1 MVLSFLVLMGLSG
14 ITIRSNLIS
23 VFSSQQR
30 QQTQGSQFSAAST
43 STHTLPSERR
53 IELANMEEVR
63 EEGSTSSHNQ
73 EADPVQSSED
83 AELGKWKAVE
93 LFKVLN
99 LSLFPILSMHPDC
112 SSDNSELS
120 AGHSHSCGNRCSVD
134 IRTDRTLPDCR

>member
-1 MVLSFLVLMGLSG
+1 MQGYTGPLCGSCNSSYGKSHSHLCEECRSDGADVVLVMLSFLVLMGLSG

-23 VFSSQQR
+23 VFSSK
-30 QQTQGSQFSAAST
+30 QQTQGSQSSAAST

-53 IELANMEEVR
+53 IELAVMEEVR

-99 LSLFPILSMHPDC
+99 LSISYFVYAS
-112 SSDNSELS
+112 
-120 AGHSHSCGNRCSVD
+120 
-134 IRTDRTLPDCR
+134 